1 MICLMKAT
9 SSLFI
14 FFLAILLFP
23 SCRNTHTY
31 DKYVK
36 ELDSLKIVVQ
46 QSVDNFK
53 TVDSASCMDAYSKQY
68 TYSLFIDSHLKDTVT
83 KSVAENL
90 QNFNSVAKG
99 LKDYMVFR
107 ASWLN
112 NASLSITQLQ
122 TLSHDLKNGSVDNE
136 DAIAFIND
144 EKKQAEKVIEE
155 LKINTE
161 NIRKHLEIYHQSLP
175 ICENLVKQLN
185 SGVLPQLV
193 KPN

>member
-1 MICLMKAT
+1 
-9 SSLFI
+9 
-14 FFLAILLFP
+14 
-23 SCRNTHTY
+23 
-31 DKYVK
+31 
-36 ELDSLKIVVQ
+36 
-46 QSVDNFK
+46 
-53 TVDSASCMDAYSKQY
+53 
-68 TYSLFIDSHLKDTVT
+68 
-83 KSVAENL
+83 
-90 QNFNSVAKG
+90 
-99 LKDYMVFR
+99 MVFR

-136 DAIAFIND
+136 DAIGFIND